1 MYDYRQAMK
10 EDIRDYI
17 EDNVEIGED
26 TDKNE
31 LESTLYD
38 DLFIED
44 SVTGNASGSYT
55 FNRNTARD
63 YVTDNI
69 DLLEEACGELET
81 DDATIGRWFLNQD
94 FESMDVTIRCHL
106 LSECLHDVV
115 EAITV

>member
-17 EDNVEIGED
+17 KDNVEIGKD
-26 TDKNE
+26 TDKDE

-55 FNRNTARD
+55 FKRNTARD

-69 DLLEEACGELET
+69 DLLEEACHELGI

-94 FESMDVTIRCHL
+94 FDSMDVTIRCHL
-106 LSECLHDVV
+106 LSECLHDVPDD
-115 EAITV
+115 ITV